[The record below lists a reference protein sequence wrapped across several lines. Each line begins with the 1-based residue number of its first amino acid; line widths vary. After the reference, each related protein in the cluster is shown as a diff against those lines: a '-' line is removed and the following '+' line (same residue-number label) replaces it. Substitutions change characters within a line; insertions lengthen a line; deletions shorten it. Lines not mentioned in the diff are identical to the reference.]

1 MRARGVWEKQ
11 SCRSALVIRNSGNRF
26 FPLPSDRFT
35 LEDGGGSI
43 GGGGRDGIRNASK
56 NDLSGIPSA
65 EGRRSRAV
73 SGVSS
78 RSIAVLFPPYIV
90 VEGYACP
97 LLSLTSLRT
106 TVTRTRCR
114 RYYFL
119 LSLLWILPRLCRINT
134 SERACTTSSLF
145 FLSLG
150 FLVIPFSN
158 ETGFPLI
165 SCT

>member
-90 VEGYACP
+90 GRLRVPPSPSYVVANHRHADQMP
-97 LLSLTSLRT
+97 TILLSPVPFMDIATP
-106 TVTRTRCR
+106 
-114 RYYFL
+114 
-119 LSLLWILPRLCRINT
+119 LPH
-134 SERACTTSSLF
+134 
-145 FLSLG
+145 
-150 FLVIPFSN
+150 
-158 ETGFPLI
+158 
-165 SCT
+165 